1 MKTSPV
7 LDLIYS
13 FLSLSLSLSRMEE
26 EQEDTST
33 HGMEDESNY
42 NA

>member
-1 MKTSPV
+1 MKSSSV
-7 LDLIYS
+7 LDLVYS
-13 FLSLSLSLSRMEE
+13 FFSLSPSRMEE